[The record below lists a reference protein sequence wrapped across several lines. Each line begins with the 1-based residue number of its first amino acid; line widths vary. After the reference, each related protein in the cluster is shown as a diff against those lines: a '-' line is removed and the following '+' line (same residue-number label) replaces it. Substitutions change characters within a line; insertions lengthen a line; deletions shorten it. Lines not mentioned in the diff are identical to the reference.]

1 MTELAI
7 PMAKTSGRR
16 ATVYGRVFVGL
27 LARDLRVLRRDFIPF
42 VIRTGMNPLL
52 FVFVFTYVFPKIGQ
66 GFSSSHGAS
75 FGTVLLPG
83 LISVSIMFQGIAAVA
98 MPLSVEFGATGE
110 IYDRVM
116 SPLPV
121 AGVAIEK
128 IVFSAVQSAIAALIV
143 FPLVVLIPSTPV
155 HVAVSNWPMLAVMVA
170 LASLTSGAMGLVI
183 GTAIQPQQIGLIFG
197 IVVIPVTFLG
207 CVYYP
212 WFFLHNIPWL
222 QYLVLINPIVY
233 MSEGLR
239 AALTPDI
246 PHMPMW
252 AVLGAL
258 VISLAVLGSLGVKG
272 FLKRVVS

>member
-1 MTELAI
+1 MTDLAVSM
-7 PMAKTSGRR
+7 PRAGR
-16 ATVYGRVFVGL
+16 GKSLWWSSFIGL
-27 LARDLRVLRRDFIPF
+27 ILRDVRVLRRDFIPF

-66 GFSSSHGAS
+66 GFSSANGTS

-98 MPLSVEFGATGE
+98 MPLSVEFSATGE

-128 IVFSAVQSAIAALIV
+128 VVFSALQSVLAAVIV
-143 FPLVVLIPSTPV
+143 FPMVVLIPSTPV
-155 HVAVSNWPMLAVMVA
+155 HFAIHDWPLLVSVVI
-170 LASLTSGAMGLVI
+170 LASLASGAMGLVI

-197 IVVIPVTFLG
+197 VVVVPVTFLG

-212 WFFLHNIPWL
+212 WFLLHHVRWL

-239 AALTPDI
+239 AALTPDV
-246 PHMPMW
+246 PHMPVW

-258 VISLAVLGSLGVKG
+258 TLSTALLGWWGVRG

>member
-1 MTELAI
+1 VTDLAI
-7 PMAKTSGRR
+7 PMPTMSGSR
-16 ATVYGRVFVGL
+16 ATVYGRVFLGL
-27 LARDLRVLRRDFIPF
+27 LARDIRVLRRDFVPF
-42 VIRTGMNPLL
+42 VIRTAMNPLL

-66 GFSSSHGAS
+66 GFASSNGAS

-128 IVFSAVQSAIAALIV
+128 VVFSALQSAIAAMIV
-143 FPLVVLIPSTPV
+143 FPLVILIPSTPV
-155 HVAVSNWPMLAVMVA
+155 HFAVSSWPLLVVMVA
-170 LASLTSGAMGLVI
+170 LASLASGAMGLVI

-197 IVVIPVTFLG
+197 VVVVPVTFLG

-212 WFFLHNIPWL
+212 WFLLHHVRWL

-239 AALTPDI
+239 AALTPEI
-246 PHMPMW
+246 PHMPVW
-252 AVLGAL
+252 AVLLAL
-258 VISLAVLGSLGVKG
+258 TVSVAVMGGLGVKG